1 VGELDTN
8 LMEKPIVLKSKQL
21 PRRLRTLAQCLA
33 ASVVLALL
41 TYFGFA
47 IQINLLTIGLLYLL
61 IVVAVASLF
70 GFWQASLI
78 SLLAVACLD
87 YFFLPPIFHFDIAD
101 PQDWVALA
109 TFEVMALAISRLHGR
124 ERRVAR
130 EAVIHRAGMEQ
141 LYELSRSTL
150 LLDLHQ
156 PPGPQLAVL
165 IHRIFDT
172 RAVALYDA
180 VIGGCMNL
188 SCLDRM
194 GNWDAGE
201 EDLARECYLRGTSQD
216 DSSTQTWQRVLQA
229 GHGPVGA
236 LVVRGKLSPLVV
248 DALASLA
255 AIAIDRR
262 QWVDKEERAEN
273 AKKGEQLRATVLD
286 ALAHQLKT
294 PLTAVQTASSGL
306 LELGGLTESQCNLVT
321 LINGEAVRLNELC
334 TRLLKAVKLDARQVG
349 LEADDVV
356 ILDLV
361 SEVLARYP
369 VEQERNS
376 IQVEVE
382 NPSLTVRADRGLL
395 AMILAQYIDNAR
407 KYSKAGTPIA
417 IAARASQTEFLISV
431 HNFGSTIRIEDRER
445 IFERFYRSPELKDVV
460 PGTGIG
466 LSVVRKAAEA
476 HHGHVW
482 VISDDKV
489 GTTFYL
495 SLPIDARRTY

>member
-1 VGELDTN
+1 MD
-8 LMEKPIVLKSKQL
+8 KSIPLKSTQL
-21 PRRLRTLAQCLA
+21 PRRLRTLAQCLT

-41 TYFGFA
+41 TYFGFVL
-47 IQINLLTIGLLYLL
+47 QMNLLTIGLLYLL

-87 YFFLPPIFHFDIAD
+87 YFFLPPIFHFDVAD

-109 TFEVMALAISRLHGR
+109 TFEVTALAISRLHGR
-124 ERRVAR
+124 EQRVAR
-130 EAVIHRAGMEQ
+130 EAASHRAEMEQ
-141 LYELSRSTL
+141 LYELSRSSL
-150 LLDLHQ
+150 LLDLRQ
-156 PPGPQLAVL
+156 PQGPQLAVL
-165 IHRIFDT
+165 IHRIFNA
-172 RAVALYDA
+172 RAVALYDT
-180 VIGGCMNL
+180 NL
-188 SCLDRM
+188 SRQDRM
-194 GNWDAGE
+194 GDWDAGE
-201 EDLARECYLRGTSQD
+201 EDLAKECYLRGTSLD
-216 DSSTQTWQRVLQA
+216 DSGTQTWQRVLRA
-229 GHGPVGA
+229 GPGPVGA
-236 LVVRGKLSPLVV
+236 LVVRGKLNPLVV

-255 AIAIDRR
+255 AIAIDRY
-262 QWVDKEERAEN
+262 QWFEKEERAET
-273 AKKGEQLRATVLD
+273 AKSTEQLRAAVLD

-334 TRLLKAVKLDARQVG
+334 TRLLKAVKLDAKQVG
-349 LEADDVV
+349 IEADDVV

-376 IQVEVE
+376 IQVAVE
-382 NPSLTVRADRGLL
+382 NPWLTVRADRGLL
-395 AMILAQYIDNAR
+395 AMILTQFIDNAR
-407 KYSKAGTPIA
+407 KYSTAGTPIA

-431 HNFGSTIRIEDRER
+431 HNFGPTIRIEDRER
-445 IFERFYRSPELKDVV
+445 IFERFYRSPDLKDVV

-482 VISDDKV
+482 VISDDKE

-495 SLPIDARRTY
+495 SLPIDARRT